1 MNGFRLSLSLLPFIL
16 VGHVYAEENVSAMTL
31 KQRLERVERMVSSDV
46 LLQQAQQ
53 LDAIRNE
60 VSLLRED
67 IELQGFELET
77 VKQRQRSL
85 YLDMDRRLQNI
96 EAGSGTGSRMNKRGT
111 SLSMPVPPPTSG
123 ISPPTKSS
131 PNDADNT
138 AADSDGKEHY
148 SRAFG
153 YLKEGQYS
161 KSIDEF
167 ESFIKAYPVS
177 KYSDNAQ
184 YWLGEANYV
193 SRNYDKALSEFQRLI
208 SQYPESTKIS
218 GARLKIGYTY
228 FELKNWPA
236 ATQALNQVI
245 SLYPSSTV
253 SKKAKDRLQRMKR
266 EGH

>member
-1 MNGFRLSLSLLPFIL
+1 MNGLRLSFSLLPFFL
-16 VGHVYAEENVSAMTL
+16 VGHVYAEENLSAMTL

-46 LLQQAQQ
+46 LIQQAQQ

-60 VSLLRED
+60 ISLLRED
-67 IELQGFELET
+67 IELQGFELES

-96 EAGSGTGSRMNKRGT
+96 EAGSGTSSRMNNRVRP
-111 SLSMPVPPPTSG
+111 SSMPVPPPTSG
-123 ISPPTKSS
+123 ISPPALS
-131 PNDADNT
+131 PANDSVGAADN
-138 AADSDGKEHY
+138 DGKTQY

-153 YLKEGQYS
+153 YLKDGQYR
-161 KSIDEF
+161 KSIIEF
-167 ESFIKAYPVS
+167 EDFLKVYPES

-193 SRNYDKALSEFQRLI
+193 SRNYKKALSEFQRLI

-228 FELKNWPA
+228 FELKNWSA
-236 ATQALNQVI
+236 AKQALNEVTR
-245 SLYPSSTV
+245 LHPGSTV
-253 SKKAKDRLQRMKR
+253 SKKAQDRLKRMKR